1 MYMPCCKS
9 KETKVEMKI
18 LACAPKEIRRMLKC
32 DMTGEVVMV
41 NSSGIYL
48 RFEEQIV
55 FLCDITLGLVP
66 IGIAVD
72 GFKRLVK
79 RLCPEGGQ
87 AVTFSND
94 KIIFPNGTVHLEME
108 ETFLKNECLGNPEK
122 RYIEQA
128 AVELAAL
135 GKKHGISMLVAPLVL
150 GEDCNNVIKLNPYC
164 AQAYPYFVSLMNVI
178 CSGEEKEI
186 RYCVDKMLGL
196 GTGLTPSADDAMLGM
211 LYVFQ
216 KLAQKSPK
224 GVRFFRESI
233 LELCDSHTNR
243 VSSAYLKAIIHGAY
257 FERMEQVWNGLCGTK
272 PLDISNLTQVGSSSG
287 TEMLLGI
294 LIALRICGYDIST

>member
-9 KETKVEMKI
+9 KETKMEIKI
-18 LACAPKEIRRMLKC
+18 LACVPKEIRQMLKH

-41 NSSGIYL
+41 NSSGVYL

-55 FLCDITLGLVP
+55 FLCDITWGLVP

-79 RLCPEGGQ
+79 QLCPEEGQ
-87 AVTFSND
+87 AVTFSDN
-94 KIIFPNGTVHLEME
+94 KLIFPNGTIYLEME
-108 ETFLKNECLGNPEK
+108 ETISKKECLRNPEK
-122 RYIEQA
+122 RHIEQA

-135 GKKHGISMLVAPLVL
+135 RKKHGISMLVTPLVL
-150 GEDCNNVIKLNPYC
+150 GKDCNNVIGLNPYC
-164 AQAYPYFVSLMNVI
+164 AQAYPYFVRLMNVM

-211 LYVFQ
+211 LYVFR
-216 KLAQKSPK
+216 KLAQKSPE

-233 LELCDSHTNR
+233 LELCESHTNR
-243 VSSAYLKAIIHGAY
+243 VSSAYLKAIIQGAY

-272 PLDISNLTQVGSSSG
+272 PLDISNLTQVGSNSG
-287 TEMLLGI
+287 AEMLLGM
-294 LIALRICGYDIST
+294 LIALRICGYDISK